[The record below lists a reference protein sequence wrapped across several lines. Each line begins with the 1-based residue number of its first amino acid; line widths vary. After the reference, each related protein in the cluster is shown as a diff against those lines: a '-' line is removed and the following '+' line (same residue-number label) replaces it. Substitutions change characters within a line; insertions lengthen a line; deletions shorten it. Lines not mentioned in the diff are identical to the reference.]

1 MNSSPVTSSLAN
13 PRAGEAPDSGTKQP
27 PPQKLTPFRQRIKN
41 SPIYHLECLRRT
53 LRILAMN
60 ATLRHPPGHSDRRGI
75 KIGLVKRGGIGDW
88 ILFSP
93 ALETLRNGLPAQD
106 TEIVVYTEA
115 RTAEIAR
122 MIGLA
127 DRIVV
132 FDHHAVRKRVRVRH
146 DLLSDV
152 RREAF
157 DVWIDADISRT
168 NIGDAFALASAAPIR
183 IGHAASAL
191 ERCHARIER
200 RAYTDLLPDETGK
213 VHMSVR
219 FDRLVGHALERA
231 AIAGGGTPVM
241 QQSGLRAYAWQG
253 RESRTLVIAPAASS
267 SSRIWPAERFAEL
280 AATLARD
287 HGLRPIVV
295 GGAADAELCNR
306 IASLL
311 AAFDAQSLTGRH
323 TLAGLFD
330 LIRDARLL
338 LTSDSAPMH
347 IGRLT
352 GTPTLAMVS
361 GADFTSYADY
371 PSAPHFAVAS
381 HPDRSCFDCRWYCVH
396 PVPDPGANRRCL
408 AELGV
413 GQAGGLANDI
423 LQMRHEAGA
432 DPQSS

>member
-1 MNSSPVTSSLAN
+1 MM
-13 PRAGEAPDSGTKQP
+13 Q
-27 PPQKLTPFRQRIKN
+27 FRQRLKN

-60 ATLRHPPGHSDRRGI
+60 AALPRPARHAHRRGI

-88 ILFSP
+88 ILFTP
-93 ALETLRNGLPAQD
+93 AFEALRNGFAGQD

-122 MIGLA
+122 MTALA
-127 DRIVV
+127 DRIAV
-132 FDHHAVRKRVRVRH
+132 FDRHAVRKRAGVRH
-146 DLLSDV
+146 DLLSGV

-183 IGHAASAL
+183 IGYAASAL

-219 FDRLVGHALERA
+219 FDRLIRHAIARA
-231 AIAGGGTPVM
+231 APSPRSGAAPV
-241 QQSGLRAYAWQG
+241 QRQSGLRAYAWQG
-253 RESRTLVIAPAASS
+253 GESRTLVIAPAASS
-267 SSRIWPAERFAEL
+267 TSRIWPAERFAEL
-280 AATLARD
+280 AARLARD
-287 HGLRPIVV
+287 HGLRPVVV
-295 GGAADAELCNR
+295 GAAADAELCNR
-306 IASLL
+306 IASQLTD
-311 AAFDAQSLTGRH
+311 FDVLCRTGQH

-352 GTPTLAMVS
+352 GTPTVAMVS

-371 PSAPHFAVAS
+371 PPSPHFAVAS
-381 HPDRSCFDCRWYCVH
+381 HPDRSCFDCRWYCIH

-408 AELGV
+408 AEVGV
-413 GQAGGLANDI
+413 EQAGALANRL
-423 LQMRHEAGA
+423 LQMHHDTCAV
-432 DPQSS
+432 PQSR

>member
-1 MNSSPVTSSLAN
+1 MM
-13 PRAGEAPDSGTKQP
+13 Q
-27 PPQKLTPFRQRIKN
+27 FRKRLKN
-41 SPIYHLECLRRT
+41 SPLYHLECLRRM

-60 ATLRHPPGHSDRRGI
+60 AALPRPARHPNRRGR
-75 KIGLVKRGGIGDW
+75 KIGLIKRGGIGDW

-93 ALETLRNGLPAQD
+93 ALEALRNGFPVQD

-115 RTAEIAR
+115 RTAEIAG

-132 FDHHAVRKRVRVRH
+132 FDRHAVRKRARVRH
-146 DLLSDV
+146 ELLSDV

-183 IGHAASAL
+183 IGYAAGAL

-219 FDRLVGHALERA
+219 FDRLVRHALERA
-231 AIAGGGTPVM
+231 APAGGGTPVM
-241 QQSGLRAYAWQG
+241 RPSGLRAYAWKG
-253 RESRTLVIAPAASS
+253 RESRMLVIAPAASS

-287 HGLRPIVV
+287 HGLQPIVV

-311 AAFDAQSLTGRH
+311 AGFDAQSLSGRH

-330 LIRDARLL
+330 LIRNARLL

-361 GADFTSYADY
+361 GADFTSYAAY
-371 PSAPHFAVAS
+371 PPAPHFAVAS

-396 PVPDPGANRRCL
+396 PVPDPEANRRCL
-408 AELGV
+408 DEVGVEQARVLADNIRLASADAEV
-413 GQAGGLANDI
+413 G
-423 LQMRHEAGA
+423 
-432 DPQSS
+432 